1 MNIKSSPSVRL
12 SKILM
17 RTGAIAGS
25 LLTLCSNAYA
35 LRSEVSVGAG
45 LEYSDNVRL
54 VETGEQNETTRIA
67 LFGFALTEQS
77 SAIKMNVRSLTEYRN
92 YQNGVFKDELL
103 FNLNGDLNVTLI
115 PNRFEW
121 VVRDYFRQG
130 APNRRL
136 PDTPSNR
143 INVNTFSTGPDLKF
157 RFGSVDSILASARY
171 SDHYFEDNLSD
182 SERQLVSIKWMHQ
195 LINRG
200 VVSATISAQNVDFTE
215 SVANDDFTRNEIYAS
230 YITTQGHNEIQLDI
244 GSTIIDRDVGK
255 DINGFLGRL
264 NWIRQLGENA
274 AFELAAY
281 AQYTDSGLNL
291 LNAGSATTL
300 TTTLGNEQ
308 LSTGL
313 FYDES
318 LKATYRR
325 GRMGNSYAIG
335 TFLRKEDYETLTTLD
350 RGSYGVLLNGERAL
364 MARVIGNAHASYT
377 QYDFDVSNETQK
389 VLEVGAGIDY
399 RLSRHLNM
407 TFDITRRSRDSNIAG
422 FDYDENRALLT
433 LYYGA
438 DPYSY
443 KQ

>member
-1 MNIKSSPSVRL
+1 MG
-12 SKILM
+12 
-17 RTGAIAGS
+17 TGAVTGS
-25 LLTLCSNAYA
+25 LMMLCSNAYA

-45 LEYSDNVRL
+45 LEYSDNIRL
-54 VETGEQNETTRIA
+54 VETGEQNETTHIA

-77 SAIKMNVRSLTEYRN
+77 SAIKMDVRSLTEYRN
-92 YQNGVFKDELL
+92 YQNGVFDNDLL
-103 FNLNGDLNVTLI
+103 FNLNGDLNITFI
-115 PNRFEW
+115 PNRFDW

-136 PDTPSNR
+136 PETPSNR
-143 INVNTFSTGPDLKF
+143 ININTFSTGPDLKF
-157 RFGSVDSILASARY
+157 RLGSVDSILASARY
-171 SDHYFEDNLSD
+171 SDHYFENNLSD
-182 SERQLVSIKWMHQ
+182 SERQLVSLSWMHQ

-200 VVSATISAQNVDFTE
+200 VVSATILAENVDFTE

-230 YITTQGHNEIQLDI
+230 YLTTQGHSEIQIDM
-244 GSTIIDRDVGK
+244 GSSIIDRDMGK

-291 LNAGSATTL
+291 LNAGASPL
-300 TTTLGNEQ
+300 QTTTLGNEQ
-308 LSTGL
+308 LSTGVY
-313 FYDES
+313 YDES
-318 LKATYRR
+318 IRATYRR
-325 GRMGNSYAIG
+325 GHMGNSYAIG
-335 TFLRKEDYETLTTLD
+335 TFARKEDYESVTTLD
-350 RGSYGVLLNGERAL
+350 RKSYGVLLDGERTL
-364 MARVIGNAHASYT
+364 MARLVGNVHASYT
-377 QYDFDVSNETQK
+377 QYDFDVSNEIQK

-407 TFDITRRSRDSNIAG
+407 AFDITRRSRDSNIAG

-443 KQ
+443 RQ